1 MRIIGLDVGGTKLT
15 GVLTDGEGRILHQV
29 QGEIPF
35 QQLPEDLLGTL
46 TGMVGA
52 LAAESGERPATV
64 SVGIAAWV
72 DQARG
77 HVIYGPNLGL
87 ADYPLGDR
95 LSAATGYPVSVDN
108 DVNCA
113 ILGETTFGA
122 AQGIRHVVG
131 LLVGAGIGS
140 GIVSEGRL
148 VRGARGVGAE
158 AGHMIFIPGGRQCA
172 CGRRGCFEAYAGGR
186 SIEVMIDEAR
196 QTHPESQLCQ
206 APGRNLSLVWKS
218 MNGGD
223 PVARR
228 IWDQAVLA
236 LRVLVTDLVTLF
248 DPEMVLLGG
257 RVIEE
262 MPQITDGMR
271 EFLVSQKLRGILHGI
286 RLEKPRLG
294 ALAVALGATCLPGR
308 RET

>member
-1 MRIIGLDVGGTKLT
+1 MRIIGLDVGGTRLT
-15 GVLTDGEGRILHQV
+15 GVLTDGKGQVLHQV
-29 QGEIPF
+29 QGEIPTSP
-35 QQLPEDLLGTL
+35 LPDDLLGTL
-46 TGMVGA
+46 AGMADA
-52 LAAESGERPATV
+52 LAAESDERPEAV
-64 SVGIAAWV
+64 KVGIAAWV
-72 DQARG
+72 DQARS

-95 LSAATGYPVSVDN
+95 LSGATGFPVSLDN

-122 AQGIRHVVG
+122 AQGVRHVVG
-131 LLVGAGIGS
+131 LLVGTGIGS

-186 SIEVMIDEAR
+186 SIETMIDEAR
-196 QTHPESQLCQ
+196 VAHPESQLCQ
-206 APGRNLSLVWKS
+206 SPGRNLSLVWKCV
-218 MNGGD
+218 NGGD

-248 DPEMVLLGG
+248 DPEMVLIGG

-262 MPQITDGMR
+262 MPQIADGMR
-271 EFLVSQKLRGILHGI
+271 EYLVSQKLRGILHGI

-294 ALAVALGATCLPGR
+294 PLAVALGATCLPGKK
-308 RET
+308 ET